1 MLRAIR
7 VLAVAALVALALA
20 AGMVFTRILVVES
33 SPSAIAF
40 YVPRFAFDTG
50 TLLSFSAGLLTLTLT
65 VPRRHRPWSAALVA
79 SLILNAYWLLA
90 LDAVLEGTTLALSA
104 TASLAINVISYG
116 LAPAAPALL
125 AFGYTIR
132 AARSA
137 AQAAPAVA
145 EQGSLDLTSEPLGSK
160 TR

>member
-20 AGMVFTRILVVES
+20 AGMVFTRILVDES
-33 SPSAIAF
+33 SPSASAF

-50 TLLSFSAGLLTLTLT
+50 TLLSFSAGLLTLALT

-90 LDAVLEGTTLALSA
+90 LDAVLETGIMISS
-104 TASLAINVISYG
+104 TADLAINVISYG

-125 AFGYTIR
+125 AFVYTLR

-137 AQAAPAVA
+137 PQAAPAV
-145 EQGSLDLTSEPLGSK
+145 EEPGSLDLTIEPLGSK

>member
-7 VLAVAALVALALA
+7 VLAVTALVALALA
-20 AGMVFTRILVVES
+20 TGMVFSRILVDES

-79 SLILNAYWLLA
+79 SLILNAYWSLA
-90 LDAVLEGTTLALSA
+90 LDAVLATGILISS

-125 AFGYTIR
+125 ACGYTLR

-137 AQAAPAVA
+137 PQAAPAVE